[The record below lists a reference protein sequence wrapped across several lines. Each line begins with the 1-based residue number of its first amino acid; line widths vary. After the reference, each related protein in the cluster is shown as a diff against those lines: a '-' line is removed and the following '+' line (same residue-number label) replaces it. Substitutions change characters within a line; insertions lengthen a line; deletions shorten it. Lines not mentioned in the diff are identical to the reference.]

1 MDAALATPF
10 IKAFFDLLPQMGFQQ
25 VKRGNLRVSEK
36 MAVSLDVIAVVG
48 LSQQLRGNV
57 AYAMSQD
64 TAKKFASVMMMG
76 MPVEQLD
83 EMSQSAISEAS
94 NMLTANAAMTLESQG
109 LSVNISPP
117 TLVIGNGVKVRISQV
132 QSLIVE
138 IVTEAGV
145 IEVILG
151 LER

>member
-1 MDAALATPF
+1 M
-10 IKAFFDLLPQMGFQQ
+10 LPQLGFQQ

-57 AYAMSQD
+57 AYAMSQE

-94 NMLTANAAMTLESQG
+94 NMITANAAMTLESQG
-109 LSVNISPP
+109 ISVNISPP
-117 TLVIGNGVKVRISQV
+117 TLVIGRGVKVRISQV

>member
-10 IKAFFDLLPQMGFQQ
+10 IKAFFDLLPQLGFQQ

-57 AYAMSQD
+57 AYAMSQE

-76 MPVEQLD
+76 MPVEKLD

-94 NMLTANAAMTLESQG
+94 NMLTANAAITLESQG
-109 LSVNISPP
+109 ISVNISPP
-117 TLVIGNGVKVRISQV
+117 TLVIGHGVKVRISQV

-145 IEVILG
+145 IDVILG

>member
-145 IEVILG
+145 IDVILG

>member
-10 IKAFFDLLPQMGFQQ
+10 IKAFFDLLPQLGFQQ

-57 AYAMSQD
+57 AYAMSQE

-94 NMLTANAAMTLESQG
+94 NMITANAAMTLESQRI
-109 LSVNISPP
+109 SVNISPP
-117 TLVIGNGVKVRISQV
+117 TLVIGQGVKVRISQV

>member
-76 MPVEQLD
+76 MPVERLD

>member
-10 IKAFFDLLPQMGFQQ
+10 IKAFFELLPQLGFQE
-25 VKRGNLRVSEK
+25 VKRGKLRVSEK

-48 LSQQLRGNV
+48 LSQQLKGNV
-57 AYAMSQD
+57 AYAMSQE

-94 NMLTANAAMTLESQG
+94 NMLTANAAMTLEAQG
-109 LSVNISPP
+109 LKVNISPP
-117 TLVIGNGVKVRISQV
+117 TLVIGTNVKVRISSV

-138 IVTEAGV
+138 IVTEVGV
-145 IEVILG
+145 IDVILG
-151 LER
+151 IEA

>member
-10 IKAFFDLLPQMGFQQ
+10 IKAFFDLLPQLGFQQ

-57 AYAMSQD
+57 AYAMSQE

-94 NMLTANAAMTLESQG
+94 NMITANAAMTLESQG
-109 LSVNISPP
+109 IRVNISPP
-117 TLVIGNGVKVRISQV
+117 TLVIGQGVKVRISQV